1 MWVYWYPPISNLL
14 QGHDIDPSNSSACSK
29 QPGVRN
35 RTSLHSMGQPSN
47 TYWVDVETC
56 WNMLKHVET
65 CWNCESQPLSVPV
78 CRTWRTWPRKKKT
91 LCRLCRSNFPALP
104 KIRETAFSQVHFH
117 MGTCTSYDGDI
128 DQAIGIFMNMSR
140 DEPRGPI
147 LGTSSNPST
156 EEKQPGAGTW
166 SELETPKEIQDI
178 SVTCPKPEI
187 HRISYW
193 AKGLFK

>member
-56 WNMLKHVET
+56 MLKHAETCWNMLKLWISASICT
-65 CWNCESQPLSVPV
+65 GLSHLEDLAP
-78 CRTWRTWPRKKKT
+78 KKKT
-91 LCRLCRSNFPALP
+91 HSADSAGQIFQRSRKSVKRLSAKFTSTWGPAP
-104 KIRETAFSQVHFH
+104 HM
-117 MGTCTSYDGDI
+117 MGTLTKQSGSSWTWAEGSYSSWNFE
-128 DQAIGIFMNMSR
+128 QSFH
-140 DEPRGPI
+140 RG
-147 LGTSSNPST
+147 
-156 EEKQPGAGTW
+156 KAGAGTW